1 MTDISRRQFLAASG
15 VAAASIW
22 VAAETRDL
30 LAAGRRAVKANRFEV
45 LSDADGSDI
54 EAAMAQIIPT
64 DETPGARE
72 ARVVYFVD
80 NSLKTFAKDQKAT
93 FEKGAK
99 SLRTRAAK
107 VARGAKSFAALT
119 SAQQIAVLTAMEK
132 DKDPFFFQLRFA
144 TVAGMFANP
153 EYGGNADKTGWK
165 MLGFSDQFS
174 WSSPFGWYDRNG

>member
-22 VAAETRDL
+22 ITAEARDV
-30 LAAGRRAVKANRFEV
+30 LAAGKHAASANRFEV
-45 LSDADGSDI
+45 LSDTDGADI

-72 ARVVYFVD
+72 ARVVFFVD
-80 NSLKTFAKDQKAT
+80 RSLGTFAKEQRAM
-93 FEKGAK
+93 FEKGAAT
-99 SLRTRAAK
+99 LRTRAAK
-107 VARGAKSFAALT
+107 ISRGAKSFAELT

-132 DKDPFFFQLRFA
+132 DKDPFFSQLRFA
-144 TVAGMFANP
+144 TIAGMLANP

-165 MLGFSDQFS
+165 MIGFNDQFS
-174 WSSPFGWYDRNG
+174 WSSPFGWYDRNA